1 MSYHCECE
9 QCKNKEFNPEDYIIK
24 EEDFK
29 VLDEERPLGI
39 SGHLR
44 VKDEAMSLAECIDS
58 CIDALDELI
67 ITYNKSTDNTEEIL
81 KEYKNK
87 YPDKI
92 RIYYYAPNLIKY
104 DKDEY
109 NIKYSSVHYLAE
121 YTNFGYLKIKYK
133 YYMKID
139 ADQVYFTEKL
149 LDIREALLMD
159 INNKS
164 NIDPKILSFIKI
176 DKIAWY
182 IPIKKLRNTFR
193 SYFIKKI
200 FNKDIIPEMFTYES
214 IFSFKELI
222 IYNRIKRIDDFSLE
236 LGGFNTIVN
245 NDELLLYTDDFIFN
259 GCVKDHNIWK
269 PDSNYKYKLYIPNG
283 LEIINKLRPEVIIG
297 FCWIH
302 FGFIKRRI
310 TLNSKLHI
318 DVLNIK
324 NTTWKD
330 MKNIILSVNDN
341 KYNSEFAKSTYL
353 RFGDKYFD
361 IDKKYVTKEF
371 YDRYLKKPLE
381 YAIKNQYNFIKR
393 LW

>member
-29 VLDEERPLGI
+29 ILDEERPLGI

-58 CIDALDELI
+58 CINALDELI

-109 NIKYSSVHYLAE
+109 ITKYSELHYL
-121 YTNFGYLKIKYK
+121 YNYYNFGYVKIKYR

-139 ADQVYFTEKL
+139 ADQVYFTKKL
-149 LDIREALLMD
+149 LDIREALLID
-159 INNKS
+159 INDKR
-164 NIDPKILSFIKI
+164 NIDTKILSFLKI

-200 FNKDIIPEMFTYES
+200 FNKDIIPEMFAYEYL
-214 IFSFKELI
+214 FSFKELI
-222 IYNRIKRIDDFSLE
+222 IYNRIKSVDDFSLE
-236 LGGFNTIVN
+236 LGGFNTIIN

-259 GCVKDHNIWK
+259 GCVGDHNIWK
-269 PDSNYKYKLYIPNG
+269 PDSNYKYQLYTANG
-283 LEIINKLRPEVIIG
+283 LEIINKLRPTVIIG

-330 MKNIILSVNDN
+330 MKDIILSVNNN
-341 KYNSEFAKSTYL
+341 KYNSEFAKNTYL
-353 RFGDKYFD
+353 IFGDKYFD

-371 YDRYLKKPLE
+371 YNRYLKKPLE
-381 YAIKNQYNFIKR
+381 YAIKNQDK